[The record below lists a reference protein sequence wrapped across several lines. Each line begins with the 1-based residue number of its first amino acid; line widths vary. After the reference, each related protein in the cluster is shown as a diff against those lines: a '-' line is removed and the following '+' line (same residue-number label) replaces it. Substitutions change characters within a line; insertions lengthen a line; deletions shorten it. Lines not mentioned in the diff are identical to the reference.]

1 MLIGNPD
8 SIRHSLHKLSG
19 SKLAFSYDGNV
30 YPTQK
35 SKSLELIAFFR
46 LHNSRYAVY
55 FRQASEEQFKAI
67 QEEMA
72 TAERKATE
80 LANQTIDLIFPGE
93 QQPES
98 DHGIQYE
105 QAETGTNKDRHFRRA
120 KGWFGY
126 QLKVKEEASR
136 ILITIRKDDRN
147 KVAILLNNEKLAVH
161 PTISEADKDGF
172 ITLSYVLPQKLNTG
186 SCPIRFIP
194 DGTEWTSAVY
204 EVRLLK

>member
-35 SKSLELIAFFR
+35 SKSLELIPFFR

-55 FRQASEEQFKAI
+55 FRQASEEQFKTI

-80 LANQTIDLIFPGE
+80 LANRTVDLIFPGE

-98 DHGIQYE
+98 DHSIQYE
-105 QAETGTNKDRHFRRA
+105 ASETGTHKDRHFRRA
-120 KGWFGY
+120 KGWFSY
-126 QLKVKEEASR
+126 NLKIKEEASQ
-136 ILITIRKDDRN
+136 LMITVRQEDRN
-147 KVAILLNNEKLAVH
+147 KAVILLNNEKLTVH
-161 PTISEADKDGF
+161 HCEQSRQRRF
-172 ITLSYVLPQKLNTG
+172 YQTLLSPA
-186 SCPIRFIP
+186 P
-194 DGTEWTSAVY
+194 
-204 EVRLLK
+204 